1 MEVIKREKHISKDAI
16 LKQLA
21 AQPTLQDSISSMAT
35 ILNLDFY
42 HSISVCDEIITDQYV
57 DHIPDYPP
65 LSNHDK
71 KLKISPRGINFIVN
85 EGGYTEK
92 QRLAEIEN
100 RNAARESW
108 PKRNWFWA
116 DFFKIVIGGIV
127 GALIT
132 YYATK
137 IQKPS
142 TTPTSTSSKDSSL
155 MRK

>member
-1 MEVIKREKHISKDAI
+1 MVIKREKHISKDAI
-16 LKQLA
+16 LKLLA
-21 AQPTLQDSISSMAT
+21 AQPTFQDTISSMAT

-42 HSISVCDEIITDQYV
+42 HAISVCDEIITDQYV

-65 LSNHDK
+65 LANHDK
-71 KLKISPRGINFIVN
+71 TLRISPRGINLIVN
-85 EGGYTEK
+85 DGGYAEIE
-92 QRLAEIEN
+92 RLAEIEK
-100 RNAARESW
+100 RKEARESW

-116 DFFKIVIGGIV
+116 DFLKIVIGGIV